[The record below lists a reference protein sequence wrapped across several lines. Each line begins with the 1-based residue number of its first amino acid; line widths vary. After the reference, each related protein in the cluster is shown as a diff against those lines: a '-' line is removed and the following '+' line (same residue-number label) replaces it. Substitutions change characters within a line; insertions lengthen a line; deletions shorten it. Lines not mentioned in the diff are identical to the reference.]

1 MSELCNNREVSMVAS
16 LGSMGKRQESRAKNV
31 LGISVQNF
39 MALASAGIKSKI
51 LTPISNTT
59 SVLIYK
65 A

>member
-39 MALASAGIKSKI
+39 MALASAGIKS
-51 LTPISNTT
+51 
-59 SVLIYK
+59 
-65 A
+65 